1 MSDQTREK
9 EKDLAELMIRIFK
22 EPLSPLSESVKN
34 LEREL
39 FDIKAEIEIVS
50 GTVADCQTHSK
61 NAAKRSKDASELLD
75 TLRNEQSEWVI
86 NLQASLAKNS
96 DISAQTIDAHL
107 GESLKAV
114 AQSERRVLD
123 ALSRVCEAQ
132 ISATHILSA
141 MKVATEHSQT
151 LMTENLQAEHAL
163 RESLINGQ
171 TEIIGALKNH
181 VGALNSQFDQNQAK
195 LKQLTITTGVLFTS
209 VLFYVGYE
217 LLHRF
222 N

>member
-1 MSDQTREK
+1 
-9 EKDLAELMIRIFK
+9 
-22 EPLSPLSESVKN
+22 
-34 LEREL
+34 
-39 FDIKAEIEIVS
+39 
-50 GTVADCQTHSK
+50 
-61 NAAKRSKDASELLD
+61 
-75 TLRNEQSEWVI
+75 
-86 NLQASLAKNS
+86 
-96 DISAQTIDAHL
+96 
-107 GESLKAV
+107 
-114 AQSERRVLD
+114 
-123 ALSRVCEAQ
+123 
-132 ISATHILSA
+132 

-181 VGALNSQFDQNQAK
+181 VEALNSQFDQNQAK